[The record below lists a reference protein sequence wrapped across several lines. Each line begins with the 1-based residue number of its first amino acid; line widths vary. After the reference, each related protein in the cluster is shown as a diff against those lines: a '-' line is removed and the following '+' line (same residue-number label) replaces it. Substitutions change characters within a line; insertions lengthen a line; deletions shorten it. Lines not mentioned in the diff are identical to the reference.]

1 LATPRKPPSWVF
13 VSVNSATA
21 ASPAS
26 GRNDDS
32 GVGTGEKVL
41 VSCIIIATTSLRRAM
56 GAPPAGS
63 VDELAVSEYGEWGYR
78 RRVRGPSGWQRNV
91 WALSLSVFI
100 AFVGFQFF
108 SPFLPLYVREL
119 GVTDPAAIALWSGVL
134 AAVTPTVS
142 GLLAP
147 LFGRLADRFGRKMM
161 LIRSL
166 AGFTVIIAAM
176 GLVTSVQQLFAA
188 RFLQGLF
195 AGFTPMAMAVASVS
209 APREKV
215 ATAIARVQGAQLL
228 SVAVGPAIGGLAA
241 THLGIRPAFYVTAA
255 LCAVSLIALVFLF
268 EEQRAA
274 PAGAASA
281 RPRSAPFREFLGQPH
296 FVPVMALLVIA
307 QFIDRGLALVIPL
320 QVAHM
325 AEVAAPASTSGL
337 IISAA
342 AVGATLSASLAAR
355 LSAVVPTGQLLFG
368 QLVAGG
374 AFCAAMA
381 LAQGWVSL
389 LVLRVLVAL
398 CLGGALTLAY
408 ALGGMIVAAE
418 ARGRAFGW
426 LAMGVQLGTA
436 ASPLLTGALAAA
448 SLRAAYFLDGA
459 LAWVGALVLV
469 FFARDLLRRRERAE
483 G

>member
-1 LATPRKPPSWVF
+1 
-13 VSVNSATA
+13 
-21 ASPAS
+21 
-26 GRNDDS
+26 
-32 GVGTGEKVL
+32 
-41 VSCIIIATTSLRRAM
+41 M

-274 PAGAASA
+274 PAGAARA

-418 ARGRAFGW
+418 ARGAAFGW